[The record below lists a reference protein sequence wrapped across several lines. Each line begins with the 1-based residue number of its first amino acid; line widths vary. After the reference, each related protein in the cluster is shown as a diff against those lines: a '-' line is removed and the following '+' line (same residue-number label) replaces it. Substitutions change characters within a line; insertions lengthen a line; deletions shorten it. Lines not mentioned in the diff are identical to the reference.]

1 MHVKIE
7 DKINGIRA
15 LIEKINDPLLKEK
28 TLSLIEKSLFKSPYI
43 SSPGAKKAHHSYPNG
58 LIDHLLSTTNIAIA
72 IAHQLERIYGYDVDF
87 DTVISAS
94 LLHDIMKPI
103 TYNLEE
109 SDKNS
114 SLGHYLDHLTLSVMK
129 LFQEGFPLKVI
140 HAVAAHHG
148 EPGPTRPETI
158 EAMIVHLADYIDS
171 KLNGDIL
178 RKARSI
184 CQEELKESPEFNNF
198 TQVVN
203 IFEKQKKI
211 LDQAQNE
218 FAVSFSS

>member
-1 MHVKIE
+1 MEVKIE
-7 DKINGIRA
+7 DKINEIRA

-28 TLSLIEKSLFKSPYI
+28 TLSVIEKCLFKSPYVF
-43 SSPGAKKAHHSYPNG
+43 SPGAKKAHHSYLGG
-58 LIDHLLSTTNIAIA
+58 LIDHILSTTNIAVS
-72 IAHQLERIYGYDVDF
+72 IAHQLERIYGYNVDF

-103 TYNLEE
+103 TYNLGE

-114 SLGHYLDHLTLSVMK
+114 SLGHYLDHLTLSVLK

-148 EPGPTRPETI
+148 EPSPTRPTTI

-184 CQEELKESPEFNNF
+184 CQEELKESLEFNNF

-218 FAVSFSS
+218 FTVSFLS

>member
-1 MHVKIE
+1 M
-7 DKINGIRA
+7 
-15 LIEKINDPLLKEK
+15 IEKC
-28 TLSLIEKSLFKSPYI
+28 LFKS
-43 SSPGAKKAHHSYPNG
+43 SCLFSPGAKKAHHSYPNG
-58 LIDHLLSTTNIAIA
+58 LIDHVLSTTNIAVA
-72 IAHQLERIYGYDVDF
+72 IAHQLERIYGYGVGF
-87 DTVISAS
+87 DTIISAS

-114 SLGHYLDHLTLSVMK
+114 SLGHYLDHLTLSVIK
-129 LFQEGFPLKVI
+129 LSQEGFPLKVI

-171 KLNGDIL
+171 KLNGDLL

-184 CQEELKESPEFNNF
+184 CQEELKESPELNNF

-211 LDQAQNE
+211 LDKAQNE
-218 FAVSFSS
+218 FTVSFFILRDLNFLNSS